1 MPTEGCCFLGTDN
14 TSRMSDEHQWVE
26 NLFSL
31 RRRGEQFLLDHLRI
45 SAVVPKDSWIRIDTP
60 EVPPAALREALAN
73 ALAHRDYA
81 HWSAAVTIGY
91 FDDRIEIT
99 SPGPLRWGITP
110 EWLYGEHSSEPWNP
124 AIAKSLYRRG
134 TIETW
139 GTGFNK
145 MVREVRDAGLVAPLV
160 TEPHNAVRV
169 TFTRPGFAP
178 AAFKEGLADEQRR
191 LLDFLFA
198 RGPSSTTEI
207 VEAVKRPRRSVQRD
221 LENLVDVGRVVL
233 VGMANRARWE
243 PVKSF

>member
-1 MPTEGCCFLGTDN
+1 MLVEAKHRGQRWEDEPTELAIADLDDDEIRETVAQAIRLGRLAEPVRTGVPD
-14 TSRMSDEHQWVE
+14 
-26 NLFSL
+26 LL
-31 RRRGEQFLLDHLRI
+31 RGLGLLTHDGE
-45 SAVVPKDSWIRIDTP
+45 VT
-60 EVPPAALREALAN
+60 N
-73 ALAHRDYA
+73 A
-81 HWSAAVTIGY
+81 AAVL
-91 FDDRIEIT
+91 FAR
-99 SPGPLRWGITP
+99 
-110 EWLYGEHSSEPWNP
+110 SSAMEPRL
-124 AIAKSLYRRG
+124 IQCQLK
-134 TIETW
+134 
-139 GTGFNK
+139 
-145 MVREVRDAGLVAPLV
+145 V

-198 RGPSSTTEI
+198 RGPSSTAEI